1 MDYQRLPF
9 GTVQE
14 VYDRIALI
22 EWFMRNGEA
31 TDEEIA
37 EWVRLRGLL

>member
-1 MDYQRLPF
+1 MDYRRLPF

-22 EWFMRNGEA
+22 EWFMKHDEA
-31 TDEEIA
+31 TDEEVA
-37 EWVRLRGLL
+37 EWVRLKGLV